1 MAPKLLGPYQV
12 LSQDKNDVLCPHPVA
27 QTSHMLHDQGSID
40 TAKHLGLLDKEVVV
54 RKSKGKAVKK
64 TVVVKI
70 AGRMEDIQLCYVL
83 SF

>member
-1 MAPKLLGPYQV
+1 
-12 LSQDKNDVLCPHPVA
+12 
-27 QTSHMLHDQGSID
+27 MLHDQGSID
-40 TAKHLGLLDKEVVV
+40 TAKHLGLLEKEVVV